1 MSVSFRESLNFKP
14 NMYLLLLAIVQSLLL
29 SAGQVMLKIA
39 LKAMGEP
46 SWTWAFVL
54 SQLTNWWFLATGI
67 SLTAS
72 GVLWMYMLKRY
83 PFSIAYPLSSMAYVF
98 GMIAAMLVFHEEVP
112 PTRWIGVLLI
122 MGGCYFI
129 AK

>member
-1 MSVSFRESLNFKP
+1 
-14 NMYLLLLAIVQSLLL
+14 MYLLLVAIIQSLLL

-46 SWTWAFVL
+46 SWTWSFAL

-72 GVLWMYMLKRY
+72 GVLWMY
-83 PFSIAYPLSSMAYVF
+83 
-98 GMIAAMLVFHEEVP
+98 
-112 PTRWIGVLLI
+112 T
-122 MGGCYFI
+122 
-129 AK
+129 